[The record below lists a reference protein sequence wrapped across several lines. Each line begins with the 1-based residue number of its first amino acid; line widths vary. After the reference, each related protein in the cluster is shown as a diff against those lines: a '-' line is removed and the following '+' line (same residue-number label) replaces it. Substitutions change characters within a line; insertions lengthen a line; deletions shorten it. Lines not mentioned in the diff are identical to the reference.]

1 MRGLLIGV
9 GVGLA
14 IVGLAALGWLHWLDA
29 RVATSLQR
37 RYDVPLTPI
46 QRPTD
51 SASVAEGAR
60 LAHIV
65 GCHGCHGEQLQGK
78 LFVDEPS
85 VMRVVAP
92 NVTALLPR
100 YSDAELARL
109 IRHGVRRDG
118 TGVLAMPTA
127 SFFQLR
133 DVDVARVIAYLRTVP
148 AAAGTLAGNELRLP
162 GKLAVLKGALL
173 PAAATLDHTAPRR
186 AEGAPTTDTTAV
198 ARGAYLTQVACTECH
213 GPELRGALEAP
224 PLAAANGYDA
234 DAFVALLL
242 DGRPRDGRDLPTM
255 AKTARERFVWFTKDE
270 VAAIYTFLQ
279 SLGAGGG
286 ATARPAG
293 AN

>member
-14 IVGLAALGWLHWLDA
+14 IVGLAVVGWLHWLDA
-29 RVATSLQR
+29 RVTKTLLRQYAVALA
-37 RYDVPLTPI
+37 PI
-46 QRPTD
+46 QLPTD
-51 SASVAEGAR
+51 SASLAEGAR
-60 LAHIV
+60 LAHIL
-65 GCHGCHGEQLQGK
+65 GCHGCHGEQLQGH

-92 NVTALLPR
+92 NVTALVPR

-118 TGVLAMPTA
+118 TGVLAMPVA

-148 AAAGTLAGNELRLP
+148 GVDGTLAGNELRLP

-173 PAAATLDHTAPRR
+173 PAAATLDHAARR
-186 AEGAPTTDTTAV
+186 HADDAAAADTTELS
-198 ARGAYLTQVACTECH
+198 RGAYLARVACTECH
-213 GPELRGALEAP
+213 GPEWRGALEAP
-224 PLAAANGYDA
+224 PLAAANGYSA
-234 DAFVALLL
+234 TEFASLLL
-242 DGRPRDGRDLPTM
+242 DGRSRDGRDLPTM
-255 AKTARERFVWFTKDE
+255 TKTARERFVWLSKGE

-279 SLGAGGG
+279 SLAAGGG
-286 ATARPAG
+286 AAVTSAG
-293 AN
+293 VR